1 MHLASEG
8 CPIAGDNKYG
18 DFALNKALA
27 SLKVEMTNPAKTPL
41 KRMFL
46 HAWRLQFTHP
56 LSAERVEL
64 HAELPEELQNFLSY
78 VLPSELRNP

>member
-1 MHLASEG
+1 
-8 CPIAGDNKYG
+8 
-18 DFALNKALA
+18 
-27 SLKVEMTNPAKTPL
+27 MTNPAKTPL